1 MNSTSVIYC
10 TVRKKWVERTPEE
23 EVRQHIIKHL
33 HLVCR
38 APLHLMTCE
47 YQVKSLHHRAD
58 LVLHDRN
65 GNPLVLAEF
74 KAPSVPADEKT
85 IDQLR
90 RYNAQIL
97 APYLLISNGNQTYFW
112 KIDKTGKTYHMLGD
126 IPPYEELLDQ
136 QLRNESSSEI

>member
-1 MNSTSVIYC
+1 MNSPSVIYC

-74 KAPSVPADEKT
+74 KAPSVPADENK
-85 IDQLR
+85 IEQIR
-90 RYNAQIL
+90 RNSNQIQNTN
-97 APYLLISNGNQTYFW
+97 LLISNGNQT
-112 KIDKTGKTYHMLGD
+112 
-126 IPPYEELLDQ
+126 
-136 QLRNESSSEI
+136 